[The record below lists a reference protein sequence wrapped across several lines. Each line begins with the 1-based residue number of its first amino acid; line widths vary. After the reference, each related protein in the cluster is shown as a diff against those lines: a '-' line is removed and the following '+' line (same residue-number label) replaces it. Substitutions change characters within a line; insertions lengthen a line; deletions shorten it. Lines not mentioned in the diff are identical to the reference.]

1 MSEGIYDM
9 PEERRRPPRGSGQRP
24 RALVPTIATLVLL
37 VILFSV
43 FTDIWT
49 QRLWYKS
56 IELGSVFSTVL
67 GTRVLLFVV
76 IGVLMSA
83 AVVANVIIAYRTRPR
98 VALAPSPSPGFERYG
113 ELLQLRGKLTIGVLA
128 ALMLVFGGSAA
139 SGEWKVFLAWRNR
152 TPFGVNDQHFGK
164 DISFFVF
171 DYPWMR
177 VLLGF
182 GYSIVLLSI
191 VAAVVTHYLYGGFR
205 PSAKGQKASAAAQVQ
220 FSVLLGVLVL
230 LKAFSYWLDRYGQ
243 TTADSRLFTG
253 ISYTG
258 DNAILPSKEILAV
271 IAVLCAGL
279 FFANVVRKTWLLP
292 GVGTV
297 VLILSAVLLGAL
309 WPAAL
314 QQIRVRPSEP
324 DREGPYITKNITATR
339 QAYGIENVKVDNYAA
354 TTTTSPNQ
362 LAKDAEVLP
371 GIRLIDPSV
380 VGPAFEQ
387 LQQVRGFYAFPP
399 VLDVDRYKIGNDIR
413 DTVIGVREVQIS
425 GLPQGQRN
433 WNNDHTVYTHG
444 FGVVA
449 ADGNKRDAEGE
460 PVWSSQDIPPKGQL
474 GTYEPRIYF
483 GEQSPDYS
491 IVGGNKAAP
500 VELDTP
506 EGSATDQPKM
516 FNYEGK
522 GGVPVGSFFNQLLF
536 ATKFRDLNVM
546 LSGRVTDSSKI
557 LFDRHPRDRVEK
569 AAPWLTVDGDPY
581 PAVVDGRVVWILD
594 GYTTSANYP
603 YSQKVSLEDST
614 DDALTDRGAVAV
626 QASED
631 INYIRNSVKAV
642 VDAYDGSVDLY
653 GWDESDPLLKTWA
666 KAFPG
671 TVKPRSE
678 ISPGLMAHL
687 RYPEDMFKVQRD
699 LLAKYHVTN
708 PGTWYSNSDLWRVP
722 VDPTQG
728 SAAENARKQPP
739 FYLSLRMPDQTV
751 PRFSLTSV
759 YVPNQRDNLASFL
772 AVDAEASSEDYGQF
786 RILRL
791 PDTNQIDG
799 PGQVANQFQTNEQ
812 IRQALLPYT
821 GPTSGARAEYG
832 NLLTL
837 PVGGGLLYVQ
847 PVYSSRAAA
856 SGSYPVL
863 RFVLVGFGNK
873 VAFGTTLQEAL
884 DKVFS
889 GDAGVDDPSDPKPKP
904 NPEDQTVKAALAEA
918 QAAFVEADAAL
929 KKGDLAGYQAAIR
942 KAQAAIARATSV
954 NNATPP
960 PTQGTPNPTATPT
973 GGGTT
978 PTTPPSTPPGGG
990 GPAAVPPP
998 FPQPSGGRTLAPP
1011 LSTPSGG

>member
-1 MSEGIYDM
+1 MSDGVFDM

-24 RALVPTIATLVLL
+24 RALLPTVVTLVLL
-37 VILFSV
+37 LILFSV
-43 FTDIWT
+43 FTDVWT
-49 QRLWYKS
+49 QRLWYRS
-56 IELGSVFSTVL
+56 INLGSVFSTVL

-76 IGVLMSA
+76 IGVVMSA
-83 AVVANVIIAYRTRPR
+83 AVVANVVIAYRTRPR
-98 VALAPSPSPGFERYG
+98 VAIAPSPSPGFERYG
-113 ELLQLRGKLTIGVLA
+113 EVLQQRKRLTIGVLA

-139 SGEWKVFLAWRNR
+139 SGEWKVFLAWRNQ
-152 TPFGVNDQHFGK
+152 TDFGVKDQHFGK

-171 DYPWMR
+171 DYPWLR

-205 PSAKGQKASAAAQVQ
+205 PSAKGQKASGAAQVQ

-230 LKAFSYWLDRYGQ
+230 LKAFSYWLDRYGL
-243 TTADSRLFTG
+243 TTSESRLFTG

-258 DNAILPSKEILAV
+258 DNAVLPSKEILAI

-314 QQIRVRPSEP
+314 QQLRVRPSEP
-324 DREGPYITKNITATR
+324 DREGPYITKNIAATR
-339 QAYGIENVKVDNYAA
+339 QAYGLEKVKVENYAA
-354 TTTTSPNQ
+354 TSTTSANQ

-380 VGPAFEQ
+380 VGPTWEQ
-387 LQQVRGFYAFPP
+387 LQQVRGFYAFPA
-399 VLDVDRYKIGNDIR
+399 VLDVDRYKIGKDLR
-413 DTVIGVREVQIS
+413 DTVIGVREVQLS

-433 WNNDHTVYTHG
+433 WNNEHTVYTHG
-444 FGVVA
+444 FGVVS
-449 ADGNKRDAEGE
+449 ADGNKRNADGE
-460 PVWSSQDIPPKGQL
+460 PVWSSQDIPPKGDL
-474 GTYEPRIYF
+474 GNYEPRIYF
-483 GEQSPDYS
+483 GEQSPEFS
-491 IVGGNKAAP
+491 IVGGNAGSP

-506 EGSATDQPKM
+506 EGSASDSPRM
-516 FNYEGK
+516 FNYAGK
-522 GGVPVGSFFNQLLF
+522 GGVPVGNFFNQLLY
-536 ATKFRDLNVM
+536 ATKFRDANVL
-546 LSGRVTDSSKI
+546 LSGRVTDTSKI
-557 LFDRHPRDRVEK
+557 LYDRHPRDRVEK

-614 DDALTDRGAVAV
+614 SDALTPRGAVAA

-642 VDAYDGSVDLY
+642 VDAYDGTVDLY
-653 GWDESDPLLKTWA
+653 GWDESDPLLKTWM

-671 TVKPRSE
+671 SVKPRSE
-678 ISPGLMAHL
+678 ISPGLMSHL

-728 SAAENARKQPP
+728 GTGENARKQPP
-739 FYLSLRMPDQTV
+739 FYLSLRMPDQTEST
-751 PRFSLTSV
+751 FSLTSV

-772 AVDAEASSEDYGQF
+772 AVDAEASSKDYGQF

-799 PGQVANQFQTNEQ
+799 PGQVANQFQTNET
-812 IRQALLPYT
+812 IRAALLPFT
-821 GPTSGARAEYG
+821 QQTSGARAEFG

-837 PVGGGLLYVQ
+837 PIGGGLLYVQ
-847 PVYSSRAAA
+847 PVYSTRAAA
-856 SGSYPVL
+856 SGAYPVL
-863 RFVLVGFGNK
+863 RFVLVGFGDK
-873 VAFGTTLQEAL
+873 VAFGNTLQEAL
-884 DKVFS
+884 DKVFAGDS
-889 GDAGVDDPSDPKPKP
+889 GAETEEKPG
-904 NPEDQTVKAALAEA
+904 DQTPPTQGTNQTLKQALAEA
-918 QAAFVEADAAL
+918 NAAFLEADAAL
-929 KKGDLAGYQAAIR
+929 KSGNLAGYQAAMN
-942 KAQAAIARATSV
+942 KARAAMQRAV
-954 NNATPP
+954 AAANATPT
-960 PTQGTPNPTATPT
+960 PTATPNPTTTPNPTPTSTT
-973 GGGTT
+973 GGGN
-978 PTTPPSTPPGGG
+978 PSGSPGG
-990 GPAAVPPP
+990 
-998 FPQPSGGRTLAPP
+998 
-1011 LSTPSGG
+1011 